1 MDSIN
6 FHNIAN
12 INCSKK
18 ETKDEDDKIFIYT
31 NDKLNVNFSKIN
43 KNKNQLNEAFKKM
56 MGKIGQFSYN
66 ASDIIKNKQFS
77 HKKLLQKYSNI
88 QAFKDEDDLKNINFK
103 SIKLFNS
110 NDINNII
117 LNNHDDIV
125 DNNDLNQNSRSSNG
139 SKNKSF
145 TEKKRKNQNDVNILN
160 DNKKKE
166 DTKIIFNDILNISKK
181 ISNIKSDVIKLN
193 TDTNDLYNENE
204 YTETKII
211 YNDKEIETIFIN
223 DNKVQKIHII
233 SNDKTIINEKEILD
247 NLKKLRKNM
256 NKVLNKLA
264 KNK

>member
-18 ETKDEDDKIFIYT
+18 ETKDDDDKIFIYT

-66 ASDIIKNKQFS
+66 VSDIIKNKQFS

-103 SIKLFNS
+103 SI
-110 NDINNII
+110 
-117 LNNHDDIV
+117 
-125 DNNDLNQNSRSSNG
+125 NDLNQNSRSSNS

-166 DTKIIFNDILNISKK
+166 DTKIIFNDILNISQK

-193 TDTNDLYNENE
+193 TDTNDLYNDNE